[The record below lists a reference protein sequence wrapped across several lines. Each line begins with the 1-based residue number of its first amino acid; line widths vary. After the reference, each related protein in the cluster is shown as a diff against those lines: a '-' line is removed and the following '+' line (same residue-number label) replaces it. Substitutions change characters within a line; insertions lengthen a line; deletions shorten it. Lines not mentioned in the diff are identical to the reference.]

1 MMRWLEAHKSRTL
14 KRNMNDM
21 ALERLGWFFTKTGGL
36 VYIPARHLNR
46 FYEQV
51 EANAGGAD
59 CLKEPVVSIIRRMK
73 TVQRSRLRGN
83 EIQRI
88 RLRQLLTGAW

>member
-1 MMRWLEAHKSRTL
+1 MLRWLKVHKSRTL
-14 KRNMNDM
+14 NRNPNDL

-59 CLKEPVVSIIRRMK
+59 CLQEPVASTIRRMK
-73 TVQRSRLRGN
+73 MVQRSRLPGN